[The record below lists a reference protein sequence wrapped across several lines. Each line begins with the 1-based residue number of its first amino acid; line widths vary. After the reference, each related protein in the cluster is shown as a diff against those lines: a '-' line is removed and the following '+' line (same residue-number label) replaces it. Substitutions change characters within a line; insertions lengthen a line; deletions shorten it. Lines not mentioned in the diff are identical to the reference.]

1 MMRSLVRTLVV
12 GGLVLM
18 VGTLALAAEG
28 KKARPTRPEGR
39 EGRKFDPF
47 AWINRLNLS
56 EEQKGKVEALRKE
69 YEPKLA
75 EGRAKL
81 DGILTPEQKKAQK
94 EAIAKAKEAGKTGR
108 ELFEASRNAVQL
120 TEEQQKQMKEVR
132 THIAELQHQIREKI
146 MGLLT
151 DEQKAELRKRF
162 GGDRPKGGQRP
173 ERKK

>member
-1 MMRSLVRTLVV
+1 MRSLVRTLVV

-39 EGRKFDPF
+39 RFDPF

-75 EGRAKL
+75 EGQAKL
-81 DGILTPEQKKAQK
+81 DSILTPEQKKAQE

-108 ELFEASRNAVQL
+108 ELFEAGRNAVQL

-132 THIAELQHQIREKI
+132 THIAELQRQIREKI

-162 GGDRPKGGQRP
+162 GGERPKGGQRP